1 MNKNRNNVVQY
12 SNNIQRKHKVLND
25 KIINM
30 TNVNKNMKNNYFIKW
45 TRNLKRVNYRD
56 KILYKQREQEDT

>member
-56 KILYKQREQEDT
+56 KIFYKQREQEDT